1 MKRKELQDL
10 KTKSIK
16 DLKSKIADLEKQKT
30 NSLLELKMGKVKNT
44 HAHKK
49 IKRDIAQV
57 KTIARLKFLME
68 KNQQEDKNAD

>member
-68 KNQQEDKNAD
+68 KNQQEDKNAN